1 VAGGAAGAHAGVAAG
16 SAAAMST
23 LIIEIVVVWLA
34 AILIGMPLYAS
45 MALAACAFVLVNGLS
60 PSIVPQKMT
69 QAMNSFPLV
78 AAPLFILMGNLLG
91 AAKLT
96 DRIVRFATSLVGAL
110 RGGYAHASILSSM
123 IFAGMVGSA
132 VADAAGTGAVE
143 VRAMKKAG
151 YRPET
156 AAAISAA
163 AATIGPI
170 IPPSLPMVI
179 YGVSADTSI
188 GRLFL
193 AGVIPGVL
201 MGVSLMVMVAI
212 IAPRQGLPRHA
223 FGGFAAIWSAFKGAF
238 FALLAPVILLGGMFS
253 GLFTPTEAAAVADIY
268 ALFLGFVVYRTLHL
282 KDLPA
287 ILINT
292 AETTGIVMVLVMV
305 AGALGWCMSISRIPQ
320 TLAPMMVA
328 AIHQPLVFLLV
339 SNIILLVIGCFMEA
353 LAALLILVPI
363 LVPAAIGFGIDP
375 VQFGLIMIFNLIL
388 GTIHPPIG
396 VVLFVMARIADVTF
410 EQISRAILPWLVPL
424 LVVLAA
430 ITVWPPLTLWL
441 PGLVMGGK

>member
-1 VAGGAAGAHAGVAAG
+1 MASRTRGRVATGD
-16 SAAAMST
+16 AAMT
-23 LIIEIVVVWLA
+23 HLMLEIVGVWLVV
-34 AILIGMPLYAS
+34 ILLGLPLYAA
-45 MALAACAFVLVNGLS
+45 MGLAAFAFVLLGGLAG
-60 PSIVPQKMT
+60 SIVPQKMA

-78 AAPLFILMGNLLG
+78 AAPLFVLMGAILG
-91 AAKLT
+91 QAQLT
-96 DRIVRFATSLVGAL
+96 DRIVRFATSIVGAL

-179 YGVSADTSI
+179 YGVSAATSI

>member
-1 VAGGAAGAHAGVAAG
+1 
-16 SAAAMST
+16 MIQ
-23 LIIEIVVVWLA
+23 LMLEIVGVWLL
-34 AILIGMPLYAS
+34 AILMGMPLFAS
-45 MALAACAFVLVNGLS
+45 MGLAAFAFVIGSGLS
-60 PSIVPQKMT
+60 ASIVPQKMA

-78 AAPLFILMGNLLG
+78 AAPLFILMGNVLG
-91 AAKLT
+91 AARLT

-179 YGVSADTSI
+179 YGVSADVSI

-193 AGVIPGVL
+193 AGFVPGVL
-201 MGVSLMVMVAI
+201 MGLSLMAMVAF
-212 IAPRQGLPRHA
+212 IAPRQGLPRHT
-223 FGGFAAIWSAFKGAF
+223 FGGLRDIGSAFRDALW
-238 FALLAPVILLGGMFS
+238 ALLAPVILLGGMFS
-253 GLFTPTEAAAVADIY
+253 GLFTPTEAAAVADLY
-268 ALFLGFVVYRTLHL
+268 ALFLGFVVYRTISV

-287 ILINT
+287 ILVNT

-320 TLAPMMVA
+320 TAAPLMVA
-328 AIHQPLVFLLV
+328 TIHDPLMFLFVTNL
-339 SNIILLVIGCFMEA
+339 ILLAVGCFMEA
-353 LAALLILVPI
+353 LAAMLILIPI
-363 LVPAAIGFGIDP
+363 LVPAALGFGIDP

-396 VVLFVMARIADVTF
+396 VVLFVMARIADITF

-424 LVVLAA
+424 LLVLAA
-430 ITVWPPLTLWL
+430 ITVWPPLTLAL
-441 PGLVMGGK
+441 PAFVLGK

>member
-1 VAGGAAGAHAGVAAG
+1 
-16 SAAAMST
+16 MSQLLVEI
-23 LIIEIVVVWLA
+23 LIVWLI
-34 AILIGMPLYAS
+34 AILAGLPLFAS
-45 MALAACAFVLVNGLS
+45 LGLASLAFVMLGGLS
-60 PSIVPQKMT
+60 ASIVPQKMA

-78 AAPLFILMGNLLG
+78 AAPLFVLMGNLLG

-156 AAAISAA
+156 AAAISSA

-179 YGVSADTSI
+179 YGVSAYASI
-188 GRLFL
+188 GKLFL
-193 AGVIPGVL
+193 GGVIPGVL
-201 MGVSLMVMVAI
+201 MGLSLMLLVAF

-223 FGGFAAIWSAFKGAF
+223 FAGFREIGLAFRDSF

-253 GLFTPTEAAAVADIY
+253 GLFTPTEAAAVADLY
-268 ALFLGFVVYRTLHL
+268 ALFLGFVVYRTLKV
-282 KDLPA
+282 KDLAP

-292 AETTGIVMVLVMV
+292 AETTGIVAVLVM
-305 AGALGWCMSISRIPQ
+305 AAAALGWCMSISRIPQ
-320 TLAPMMVA
+320 TLAPMMVE
-328 AIHQPLVFLLV
+328 AIHSPIAFLLV
-339 SNIILLVIGCFMEA
+339 SNLLMLIVGFFMEA
-353 LAALLILVPI
+353 LAAMLILIPI
-363 LVPAAIGFGIDP
+363 LVPAAVSFGIDP
-375 VQFGLIMIFNLIL
+375 VQFGVIMVLNLIL

-396 VVLFVMARIADVTF
+396 VVLFVMARIADISF
-410 EQISRAILPWLVPL
+410 EAISRAILPWLVPL
-424 LVVLAA
+424 LVVLLA
-430 ITVWPPLTLWL
+430 ITLWPPLTLWL
-441 PGLVMGGK
+441 PAMVMPTR

>member
-1 VAGGAAGAHAGVAAG
+1 MIHL
-16 SAAAMST
+16 M
-23 LIIEIVVVWLA
+23 LEIVGVWFL
-34 AILIGMPLYAS
+34 AILIGMPLFAS
-45 MALAACAFVLVNGLS
+45 MGLAAFAFVIFSELS
-60 PSIVPQKMT
+60 PSIVPQKMA

-91 AAKLT
+91 AARLT
-96 DRIVRFATSLVGAL
+96 DRIVRFATSLVGSL

-156 AAAISAA
+156 AAAVRAAAAAPAAGAGAVEGGAMKKAGYRPETAAAISAA

-179 YGVSADTSI
+179 YGVSADVSI

-201 MGVSLMVMVAI
+201 MGLSLMTLVAI

-223 FGGFAAIWSAFKGAF
+223 FGGLSDVWLALKESIW
-238 FALLAPVILLGGMFS
+238 ALLTPVILLGGRFS
-253 GLFTPTEAAAVADIY
+253 GLFTPTEAAAVACLY
-268 ALFLGFVVYRTLHL
+268 ALFLGFVVYRTLSV

-292 AETTGIVMVLVMV
+292 AETTGIVAVLVMV

-320 TLAPMMVA
+320 TVAPAIVA
-328 AIHQPLVFLLV
+328 AIHEPLVFLFV
-339 SNIILLVIGCFMEA
+339 SNLVLLAVGCFMEA
-353 LAALLILVPI
+353 LA
-363 LVPAAIGFGIDP
+363 G
-375 VQFGLIMIFNLIL
+375 
-388 GTIHPPIG
+388 
-396 VVLFVMARIADVTF
+396 
-410 EQISRAILPWLVPL
+410 
-424 LVVLAA
+424 
-430 ITVWPPLTLWL
+430 
-441 PGLVMGGK
+441 

>member
-1 VAGGAAGAHAGVAAG
+1 MIHL
-16 SAAAMST
+16 M
-23 LIIEIVVVWLA
+23 LEIVGVWLI
-34 AILIGMPLYAS
+34 AILMGMPLFAS
-45 MALAACAFVLVNGLS
+45 MGLAALAFVIFSGLS
-60 PSIVPQKMT
+60 PSIVPQKMA

-96 DRIVRFATSLVGAL
+96 DRIVRFATSLVGSL

-151 YRPET
+151 YRAET

-179 YGVSADTSI
+179 YGVSADVSI

-201 MGVSLMVMVAI
+201 MGLSLMALVAI

-223 FGGFAAIWSAFKGAF
+223 FGGVSDVWIAFKESVW
-238 FALLAPVILLGGMFS
+238 ALLTPVILLGGMFS
-253 GLFTPTEAAAVADIY
+253 GLFTPTEAAAVACLY
-268 ALFLGFVVYRTLHL
+268 ALFLGFAVYRTLSL

-287 ILINT
+287 ILINS
-292 AETTGIVMVLVMV
+292 AETTGIVAVLVMV

-320 TLAPMMVA
+320 TLAPAIVA
-328 AIHQPLVFLLV
+328 AIHEPVVFLLV
-339 SNIILLVIGCFMEA
+339 SNLVLLAVGCFMEA
-353 LAALLILVPI
+353 LAAMLILIPI
-363 LVPAAIGFGIDP
+363 LVPAAISFGIDP

-396 VVLFVMARIADVTF
+396 VVLFVMARIAEVSF

-424 LVVLAA
+424 LIVLVA

-441 PGLVMGGK
+441 PTLVMNK

>member
-1 VAGGAAGAHAGVAAG
+1 
-16 SAAAMST
+16 
-23 LIIEIVVVWLA
+23 
-34 AILIGMPLYAS
+34 
-45 MALAACAFVLVNGLS
+45 
-60 PSIVPQKMT
+60 
-69 QAMNSFPLV
+69 MNSFPLV
-78 AAPLFILMGNLLG
+78 AAPLFILMGNILG
-91 AAKLT
+91 AARLT

-179 YGVSADTSI
+179 YGVSADASI

-193 AGVIPGVL
+193 AGVVPGVL
-201 MGVSLMVMVAI
+201 MGVSLMIMVAI
-212 IAPRQGLPRHA
+212 IAPRQGLPRHS
-223 FGGFAAIWSAFKGAF
+223 FGGLADVWIAFKGASW
-238 FALLAPVILLGGMFS
+238 ALLTPIILLGGMFS

-268 ALFLGFVVYRTLHL
+268 ALFLGFVAYRTLNF
-282 KDLPA
+282 KDLPG
-287 ILINT
+287 ILVNT

-320 TLAPMMVA
+320 TLAPAMVA
-328 AIHQPLVFLLV
+328 AIHSPLVFLFA
-339 SNIILLVIGCFMEA
+339 SNLILLIVGCFMEA
-353 LAALLILVPI
+353 LAALLILIPI

-396 VVLFVMARIADVTF
+396 VVLFVMARIAEVTF

-424 LVVLAA
+424 LIVLVA

-441 PGLVMGGK
+441 PNAVMGAK

>member
-1 VAGGAAGAHAGVAAG
+1 MNHL
-16 SAAAMST
+16 M
-23 LIIEIVVVWLA
+23 LEIVAVWLV
-34 AILIGMPLYAS
+34 AILLGLPLFVS
-45 MALAACAFVLVNGLS
+45 MGLAAFAFVIFGGLS
-60 PSIVPQKMT
+60 PSIVPQKMA
-69 QAMNSFPLV
+69 QAINSFPIV
-78 AAPLFILMGNLLG
+78 AAPLFILMGNALG

-179 YGVSADTSI
+179 YGVSADASI

-201 MGVSLMVMVAI
+201 MGLSLMTLVAI

-223 FGGFAAIWSAFKGAF
+223 FGGMREIWLAFKDSVW
-238 FALLAPVILLGGMFS
+238 ALLAPVILLGGMFS
-253 GLFTPTEAAAVADIY
+253 GVFTPTEAAAVADLY
-268 ALFLGFVVYRTLHL
+268 ALFLGFVVYRTLRV
-282 KDLPA
+282 KDIPA

-320 TLAPMMVA
+320 TVAPALVA
-328 AIHQPLVFLLV
+328 AIHQPLVFLFAA
-339 SNIILLVIGCFMEA
+339 NIILLAVGCFMEA
-353 LAALLILVPI
+353 LAAMLILIPI
-363 LVPAAIGFGIDP
+363 LVPAAASFGIDP

-424 LVVLAA
+424 LIVLVA
-430 ITVWPPLTLWL
+430 ITVWPVLTLGL
-441 PGLVMGGK
+441 PALIMSK

>member
-1 VAGGAAGAHAGVAAG
+1 MSHLMLEIVGVWLVAILLGLPLF
-16 SAAAMST
+16 AAMG
-23 LIIEIVVVWLA
+23 LA
-34 AILIGMPLYAS
+34 AF
-45 MALAACAFVLVNGLS
+45 AFVLIGGLS
-60 PSIVPQKMT
+60 GSIVPQKMA

-78 AAPLFILMGNLLG
+78 AAPLFILMGNILG
-91 AAKLT
+91 AAQLT

-179 YGVSADTSI
+179 YGVAADTSI

-201 MGVSLMVMVAI
+201 MGVSLMIMVAI
-212 IAPRQGLPRHA
+212 IAPRQGLPRHS
-223 FGGFAAIWSAFKGAF
+223 FGGLRNVWAAFKDSVW
-238 FALLAPVILLGGMFS
+238 ALLTPVILLGGMFS

-268 ALFLGFVVYRTLHL
+268 ALVLGFVVYRTLRV

-287 ILINT
+287 ILINA

-320 TLAPMMVA
+320 TLAPALVA
-328 AIHQPLVFLLV
+328 AINEPLVFLFA
-339 SNIILLVIGCFMEA
+339 SNLILLMVGCFMEA
-353 LAALLILVPI
+353 LAAMLILIPI
-363 LVPAAIGFGIDP
+363 LVPAAISFGIDP

-396 VVLFVMARIADVTF
+396 VVLFVMSRIADVSF
-410 EQISRAILPWLVPL
+410 ERISRAILPWLVPL
-424 LVVLAA
+424 LFVLIA
-430 ITVWPPLTLWL
+430 ITVWPALTLWL
-441 PGLVMGGK
+441 PGVLMGAK

>member
-1 VAGGAAGAHAGVAAG
+1 MTHLMG
-16 SAAAMST
+16 
-23 LIIEIVVVWLA
+23 EIVAVWLA
-34 AILIGMPLYAS
+34 AILLGMPLFAS
-45 MALAACAFVLVNGLS
+45 RGLAAFAFVMLGGLS
-60 PSIVPQKMT
+60 PSIVPQKMA

-78 AAPLFILMGNLLG
+78 AAPLFILMGNILG

-96 DRIVRFATSLVGAL
+96 DRIVRFASSLVGAL

-179 YGVSADTSI
+179 YGVSADVSI
-188 GRLFL
+188 GRLFI
-193 AGVIPGVL
+193 AGVVPGVL
-201 MGVSLMVMVAI
+201 MGLSLMIMVAI
-212 IAPRQGLPRHA
+212 IAPRQGLPRHS
-223 FGGFAAIWSAFKGAF
+223 FGGLSDVWAALKESLW
-238 FALLAPVILLGGMFS
+238 ALLTPVILLGGMFS
-253 GLFTPTEAAAVADIY
+253 GLFTPTEAAAIACLY
-268 ALFLGFVVYRTLHL
+268 ALFLGFVVYHTLTV
-282 KDLPA
+282 KELPA
-287 ILINT
+287 ILVNT
-292 AETTGIVMVLVMV
+292 AETTGIVAVLVMV

-320 TLAPMMVA
+320 TVAPAIVA
-328 AIHQPLVFLLV
+328 AIHEPLVFLLATNV
-339 SNIILLVIGCFMEA
+339 ILLVVGCFMEA
-353 LAALLILVPI
+353 LAALLILIPI
-363 LVPAAIGFGIDP
+363 LVPAAISFGIDP

-424 LVVLAA
+424 LLVLAA
-430 ITVWPPLTLWL
+430 ITVWPPLTLAL
-441 PGLVMGGK
+441 PRLIMGK

>member
-1 VAGGAAGAHAGVAAG
+1 MIHL
-16 SAAAMST
+16 M
-23 LIIEIVVVWLA
+23 IEIVVVWLV
-34 AILIGMPLYAS
+34 AILMGMPLFAS
-45 MALAACAFVLVNGLS
+45 MGLAALAFVVFSGLS
-60 PSIVPQKMT
+60 PSIVPQKMA

-96 DRIVRFATSLVGAL
+96 DRIVRFATSLVGSL

-179 YGVSADTSI
+179 YGVSADASI

-201 MGVSLMVMVAI
+201 MGLSLMTLVAI
-212 IAPRQGLPRHA
+212 IAPRQGLPRHS
-223 FGGFAAIWSAFKGAF
+223 FGGLCDVWVALKESWW
-238 FALLAPVILLGGMFS
+238 ALLTPVILLGGMFS
-253 GLFTPTEAAAVADIY
+253 GLVTPTEAAAVACLW
-268 ALFLGFVVYRTLHL
+268 ALFLGFVVYRTLSI

-287 ILINT
+287 ILLNT
-292 AETTGIVMVLVMV
+292 AETTGIVAVLVMV

-320 TLAPMMVA
+320 TLAPAIVA
-328 AIHQPLVFLLV
+328 AIHEPLVFLLV
-339 SNIILLVIGCFMEA
+339 SNVILLAVGCFMEA
-353 LAALLILVPI
+353 LAAMLILIPI
-363 LVPAAIGFGIDP
+363 LVPAAISFGIDP

-396 VVLFVMARIADVTF
+396 VVLFVMARIAEVTF

-424 LVVLAA
+424 LIVLVV
-430 ITVWPPLTLWL
+430 ITVWPPLTLAL
-441 PGLVMGGK
+441 PGWLMK

>member
-1 VAGGAAGAHAGVAAG
+1 
-16 SAAAMST
+16 
-23 LIIEIVVVWLA
+23 
-34 AILIGMPLYAS
+34 
-45 MALAACAFVLVNGLS
+45 
-60 PSIVPQKMT
+60 
-69 QAMNSFPLV
+69 
-78 AAPLFILMGNLLG
+78 
-91 AAKLT
+91 
-96 DRIVRFATSLVGAL
+96 
-110 RGGYAHASILSSM
+110 
-123 IFAGMVGSA
+123 MVGSA

-170 IPPSLPMVI
+170 LPPSLPMVI
-179 YGVSADTSI
+179 YGVSADVSI
-188 GRLFL
+188 GRLFM
-193 AGVIPGVL
+193 AGVVPGAH
-201 MGVSLMVMVAI
+201 MGLSLRIMVGI
-212 IAPRQGLPRHA
+212 IAPRQGLPRHS
-223 FGGFAAIWSAFKGAF
+223 FGGLSDVWAALKESIW
-238 FALLAPVILLGGMFS
+238 ALLTPVILLGGMFS
-253 GLFTPTEAAAVADIY
+253 GLFTPTEAAAIACLY
-268 ALFLGFVVYRTLHL
+268 ALFLGFVVYRTLAV

-287 ILINT
+287 ILLNT
-292 AETTGIVMVLVMV
+292 AETTGIVAVLVMV

-320 TLAPMMVA
+320 TVAPAIVA
-328 AIHQPLVFLLV
+328 AIHEPLVFLLATNV
-339 SNIILLVIGCFMEA
+339 ILLVVGCFMEA
-353 LAALLILVPI
+353 LAALLILIPI
-363 LVPAAIGFGIDP
+363 LVPAAVSFGIDP

>member
-1 VAGGAAGAHAGVAAG
+1 MASRTRGRVATGD
-16 SAAAMST
+16 AAMT
-23 LIIEIVVVWLA
+23 HLMLEIVGVWLVV
-34 AILIGMPLYAS
+34 ILLGLPLYAA
-45 MALAACAFVLVNGLS
+45 MGLAAFAFVLLGGLAG
-60 PSIVPQKMT
+60 SIVPQKMA

-78 AAPLFILMGNLLG
+78 AAPLFVLMGAILG
-91 AAKLT
+91 QAQLT
-96 DRIVRFATSLVGAL
+96 DRIVRFATSIVGAL

>member
-1 VAGGAAGAHAGVAAG
+1 MNH
-16 SAAAMST
+16 
-23 LIIEIVVVWLA
+23 LIIEIVIVWLA
-34 AILIGMPLYAS
+34 AILIGMPLFVS
-45 MALAACAFVLVNGLS
+45 MGLAAFAYVVFSGLS
-60 PSIVPQKMT
+60 PTIVVQKMA
-69 QAMNSFPLV
+69 QASNSFPLV

-96 DRIVRFATSLVGAL
+96 DRIVRFATALVGSL

-132 VADAAGTGAVE
+132 VADAAGTGSVE

-179 YGVSADTSI
+179 YGVSADVSI

-201 MGVSLMVMVAI
+201 MGLSLMMLVAF

-223 FGGFAAIWSAFKGAF
+223 FGGLKEVWVAFKGAVW
-238 FALLAPVILLGGMFS
+238 ALLAPVILLGGMFS

-268 ALFLGFVVYRTLHL
+268 ALFLGFLIYRTLRV

-320 TLAPMMVA
+320 TVAPALVA
-328 AIHQPLVFLLV
+328 AIHSPLLFLFAA
-339 SNIILLVIGCFMEA
+339 NIILLVVGSFMET
-353 LAALLILVPI
+353 LAALLILIPI
-363 LVPAAIGFGIDP
+363 LVPAAISFGVDP

-396 VVLFVMARIADVTF
+396 VVLFVMARIAEITY

-424 LVVLAA
+424 LLVLAA

-441 PGLVMGGK
+441 PGLLMNK

>member
-1 VAGGAAGAHAGVAAG
+1 MG
-16 SAAAMST
+16 
-23 LIIEIVVVWLA
+23 LA
-34 AILIGMPLYAS
+34 AF
-45 MALAACAFVLVNGLS
+45 AFVLLGGLAG
-60 PSIVPQKMT
+60 SIVPQKMA

-78 AAPLFILMGNLLG
+78 AAPLFVLMGNILG
-91 AAKLT
+91 AAQLT

-179 YGVSADTSI
+179 YGVSGDASI

-223 FGGFAAIWSAFKGAF
+223 FGGLRAIWSAFKDAF

-253 GLFTPTEAAAVADIY
+253 GLFTPTEAAAVADLY
-268 ALFLGFVVYRTLHL
+268 ALFLGFVVYRTLQVEGPAGDPRQHRRDDRHRDGAGDGGRRARL
-282 KDLPA
+282 VHVDLA
-287 ILINT
+287 HS
-292 AETTGIVMVLVMV
+292 AD
-305 AGALGWCMSISRIPQ
+305 AGAGDGRRDP
-320 TLAPMMVA
+320 PA
-328 AIHQPLVFLLV
+328 AR
-339 SNIILLVIGCFMEA
+339 
-353 LAALLILVPI
+353 
-363 LVPAAIGFGIDP
+363 VPARVERHPARRRLLHGGARRAADPDPDPRAGGASSFGIDP

-424 LVVLAA
+424 LVVLLA

-441 PGLVMGGK
+441 PGLVMGAK

>member
-1 VAGGAAGAHAGVAAG
+1 
-16 SAAAMST
+16 MSH
-23 LIIEIVVVWLA
+23 LILEIVAVWLV
-34 AILIGMPLYAS
+34 AILIGLPLYAS
-45 MALAACAFVLVNGLS
+45 MGLAAFAYVGFTGLS
-60 PSIVPQKMT
+60 SSIVPQKMA

-132 VADAAGTGAVE
+132 VADAAGTGAIE
-143 VRAMKKAG
+143 VRAMRKAG

-179 YGVSADTSI
+179 YGVSADVSV

-193 AGVIPGVL
+193 AGVVPGVL
-201 MGVSLMVMVAI
+201 MGLSLMAMVAI

-223 FGGFAAIWSAFKGAF
+223 FGGLCDVWLAFKDAVW
-238 FALLAPVILLGGMFS
+238 ALLAPVILLGGMFS
-253 GLFTPTEAAAVADIY
+253 GLFTPTEAAAVADLY
-268 ALFLGFVVYRTLHL
+268 ALFLGFVVYRTLKL
-282 KDLPA
+282 GDLPA
-287 ILINT
+287 ILVNA
-292 AETTGIVMVLVMV
+292 AETTGIVAVLVMA

-320 TLAPMMVA
+320 TVAPALVAMIHEPLA
-328 AIHQPLVFLLV
+328 FLFA
-339 SNIILLVIGCFMEA
+339 SNVILLVVGCFMET
-353 LAALLILVPI
+353 LAALLILIPI

-396 VVLFVMARIADVTF
+396 VVLFVMARIAEISF
-410 EQISRAILPWLVPL
+410 EKISRAILPWLIPL
-424 LVVLAA
+424 LTVLVA
-430 ITVWPPLTLWL
+430 ITVWPALTLWL
-441 PGLVMGGK
+441 PARLMGR